1 MGFSRSRDRRNTFQK
16 RKTAIER
23 IPRRRRFL
31 LFWVVVLAV
40 LSCPA
45 QTGQEAQVPAA
56 DKPSQST
63 TVDDLKKNDSKP
75 FADDPA
81 ERQKQLAAD
90 KAKLLKL
97 ATELKQ
103 EMDKT
108 NLDTLSLSIIR
119 KANQIE
125 KLAHSVKQ
133 EMNRNSKP
141 GS

>member
-1 MGFSRSRDRRNTFQK
+1 M
-16 RKTAIER
+16 
-23 IPRRRRFL
+23 
-31 LFWVVVLAV
+31 AV
-40 LSCPA
+40 LSCTA
-45 QTGQEAQVPAA
+45 QAGQEAKEPNTDQA
-56 DKPSQST
+56 SQST
-63 TVDDLKKNDSKP
+63 AIADTQKDSRQSVG
-75 FADDPA
+75 DDPS